1 MKQIFSYL
9 TLIIFLFFTE
19 HINAQ
24 FPEFTRID
32 TGAIYESQGT
42 PVNSSNML
50 FDVDNDG
57 DLDPIICNMNA
68 TGYTLSPLKL
78 YKNEGGGIYIQK
90 QFITDSESEFK
101 AVNHSP
107 MADIDNDGDIDLIA
121 QSTKMGKDL
130 GIYLNDGYGNFSLD
144 TILPRPADNSSF
156 DLILY
161 PVILDLNKDGFLDLI
176 SFDAVIVAYYN
187 NGNGKFQEKDTVGN
201 FNQSVTKD
209 WLHSMALG
217 DIDND
222 GDMDIYCGLSQG
234 VEKNALFINTG
245 TSFEQRD
252 ENHITLSDNAM
263 TTSVH
268 WVDYDNDGD
277 MDLITTN
284 CSPGKESGVLPALY
298 ENLGNLEFEKHNII
312 DEKYRGSFTIS
323 DYWGDLDNDGDQD
336 LFITLEDG
344 PFPFG
349 GPYYKTFSP
358 TTNTILYKNEGNG
371 LFTNILDNSLT
382 SGEAH
387 TAKLFDH
394 DNDGDLDVLTVGN
407 SYDRQG
413 HNHLFINEGNSNSF
427 ISILCKDRYGCATP
441 YGTRIWV
448 KTMIN
453 GQFISQIRELSLIDG
468 NVSFKY
474 TPEHFGLGDAETVD
488 SLIIRWPSGHFDTI
502 LNVPANQ
509 FYQAIEDSILEI
521 DLKAS
526 NYIQLKKSFEEV
538 YLGTI
543 YDSISFE
550 LSDYFNLVTGDT
562 IPLIIGDT
570 LTYTVHS
577 NSNPDIVSV
586 FIDPETNVLTLEAGP
601 ADPFIGNS
609 TIQIKTS
616 AGFTS
621 RVDDLNVKYI
631 HTSVDARP
639 TEQSVLI
646 YPNPVKDRL
655 FFDVSETI
663 TTQFELVITDLQGS
677 VIFNHSGNFHELD
690 LSPFSKGVYFITI
703 RSQDFVT
710 TRKIIKL

>member
-1 MKQIFSYL
+1 MKNRICRILVLL
-9 TLIIFLFFTE
+9 TVLASSAY
-19 HINAQ
+19 AQ

-32 TGAIYESQGT
+32 TGAIYESKGT

-57 DLDPIICNMNA
+57 DLDPITSNINA
-68 TGYTLSPLKL
+68 TGYPFKPLKL
-78 YKNEGGGIYIQK
+78 YKNERRGIYHQE
-90 QFITDSESEFK
+90 QFITDSENVFS
-101 AVNHSP
+101 VGNHSA
-107 MADIDNDGDIDLIA
+107 MGDIDNDGDIDIIG
-121 QSTKMGKDL
+121 QSMGTWDL
-130 GIYLNDGYGNFSLD
+130 GIFFNDGYGNFLLD
-144 TILPRPADNSSF
+144 TILLRQEDNSSF
-156 DLILY
+156 YFTLY
-161 PVILDLNKDGFLDLI
+161 PVLLDLNDDGFLDII
-176 SFDAVIVAYYN
+176 SFDSVIEAYYN
-187 NGNGKFQEKDTVGN
+187 DGNGRFQEKDTVGN

-222 GDMDIYCGLSQG
+222 GDMDIYCGLSRG

-252 ENHITLSDNAM
+252 ENHITLSETAM
-263 TTSVH
+263 TSSVH

-427 ISILCKDRYGCATP
+427 IEILCKDRYGCSTP
-441 YGTRIWV
+441 YGTRIFV

-453 GQFISQIRELSLIDG
+453 GQFVSQIRELSLIDG

-474 TPEHFGLGDAETVD
+474 TREHFGIGDAETVD
-488 SLIIRWPSGHFDTI
+488 SLIIRWPSGHIDTI

-509 FYQAIEDSILEI
+509 FYHAIEDSILEI
-521 DLKAS
+521 DFKAM
-526 NYIQLKKSFEEV
+526 NQIQLSPGFTDVEFSE
-538 YLGTI
+538 
-543 YDSISFE
+543 
-550 LSDYFNLVTGDT
+550 TGESVNIDLKDHYK
-562 IPLIIGDT
+562 LIIGDT
-570 LTYTVHS
+570 IPHIIGDTLEFVLHS
-577 NSNPDIVSV
+577 NENSDAVNATLDGS
-586 FIDPETNVLTLEAGP
+586 VLTL
-601 ADPFIGNS
+601 NS
-609 TIQIKTS
+609 GSKGGSSTFQVIAS
-616 AGFTS
+616 AGFTQRMDQITVS
-621 RVDDLNVKYI
+621 SSVSTPSIQTKQSINV
-631 HTSVDARP
+631 
-639 TEQSVLI
+639 
-646 YPNPVKDRL
+646 YPNPAKDIFHIEL
-655 FFDVSETI
+655 KDKGEYLIDISSINGQFMHSEK
-663 TTQFELVITDLQGS
+663 LQGTS
-677 VIFNHSGNFHELD
+677 HQID
-690 LSPFSKGVYFITI
+690 LSSFQKGVYFITI
-703 RSQDFVT
+703 RSKDFVT
-710 TRKIIKL
+710 TEKIIKL